1 MKFLIAIKPAGE
13 KYTSLLNAILIVEI

>member
-1 MKFLIAIKPAGE
+1 MKFLIAIKPVGE